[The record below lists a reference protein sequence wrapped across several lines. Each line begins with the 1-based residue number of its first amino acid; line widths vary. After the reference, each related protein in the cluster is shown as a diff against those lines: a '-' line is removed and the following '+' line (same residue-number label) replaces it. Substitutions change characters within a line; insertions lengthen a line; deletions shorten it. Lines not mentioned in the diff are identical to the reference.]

1 MQQVEIRVRGQID
14 RGWSDWFGGLAIAHT
29 MQGETVL
36 AGSIRDQAELRGM
49 LFRLTDL
56 GLELISLDTSPR
68 VAGFSQ
74 RIQEEVID
82 GKKERIN
89 RTGFRTRRKNTN

>member
-14 RGWSDWFGGLAIAHT
+14 RDWSDWFGGLAIAHT
-29 MQGETVL
+29 MQEETVL

-56 GLELISLDTSPR
+56 GLDLVSLDTSPR
-68 VAGFSQ
+68 IAGYSR
-74 RIQEEVID
+74 RIQEEVMD
-82 GKKERIN
+82 GKKKE
-89 RTGFRTRRKNTN
+89 